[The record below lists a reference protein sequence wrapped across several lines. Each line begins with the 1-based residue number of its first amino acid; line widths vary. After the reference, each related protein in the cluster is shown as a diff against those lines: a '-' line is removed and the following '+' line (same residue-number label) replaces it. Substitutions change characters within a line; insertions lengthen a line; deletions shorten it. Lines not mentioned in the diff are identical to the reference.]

1 MLVIQALVVGKKY
14 NVEKLIENSLK
25 SEYDEVWTLAGVFK
39 DLPRELKSITSVIM
53 AMHEG
58 EEDLIKETIKAE
70 SLLNKPTIV
79 TPKYFESIVKDA
91 IGLPPRMA
99 INSSLAGLLYY
110 VLMEILPFDN
120 YQITFEGFPMLAEEE
135 YFHQR
140 ESVAYYI
147 GQLESYAVVENYY
160 LLHEGEIYGSEGDMY
175 NSSKQLELF
184 TEET

>member
-1 MLVIQALVVGKKY
+1 MLEIKALVVGKKY
-14 NVEKLIENSLK
+14 NVEELIENNLK
-25 SEYDEVWTLAGVFK
+25 FEYDEVWTLAGVFK

-58 EEDLIKETIKAE
+58 EEKMIKEIVRKE

-79 TPKYFESIVKDA
+79 TPKYFETIAKDA

-110 VLMEILPFDN
+110 VIMEMLPFDN
-120 YQITFEGFPMLAEEE
+120 YHIIFEGFPMLAEEE

-147 GQLESYAVVENYY
+147 GQLESYAIVDNYH
-160 LLHEGEIYGSEGDMY
+160 LLHEGEIYGSKEEIP
-175 NSSKQLELF
+175 SKQLELF
-184 TEET
+184 SEEV